1 MVTSKERN
9 KSRTMFSNQN
19 KAIIKKI
26 ENITYDI
33 DRRYK
38 LFNFGLFNKV
48 ANLVNNKMTKQ
59 GISNVITID
68 DEETTIDKLIT
79 DVKAC
84 RNILNNMRKKR
95 YYVAIL
101 NTHVNNY
108 KKSINSPDFE
118 ELLKTSYEK
127 CIEMLDEEFSKAK
140 EMISKCINGYKE
152 INKIANK
159 YIKQTKK
166 ESLVRSEGTIKIT
179 KEGRQMFNIDE
190 YLNDSVDSVM
200 ESVLLNTNEKTSA
213 TFDSK
218 LMLKDAE
225 SKYKECIR
233 KAAKDLIDD
242 NYDNAV
248 RSIDECIKEL
258 NTALKTVSSLKTDI
272 KDVSY
277 ELAVTWLTPVL
288 RAIAF
293 TGGLNK
299 ILGKDSNLKSYGKG
313 AAILVGYTAAQKA
326 LVNIKRAKASNTGIS
341 PSDFFTC
348 LGDVKSA
355 ITLAIKDL
363 EGMKAKVVKAEIKYK
378 EKMKKREKR
387 KEIVKTIMKKDV
399 NESAIIDSFDLIVEI
414 TEAYAEGDITEEEMD
429 EMLES
434 MDDELD
440 VVEDEIK
447 DDPDIEEGCS
457 GKGCMSECGDE
468 EECSEDDRLKKAL
481 ADGVITQDQYDILT
495 GCKNGDDNTTVPEQ
509 DDADVDEVVEND
521 DDETDIE
528 DKEEIEITP
537 SPMTADEYNKQC
549 DELYKKCN
557 NGEITLDER
566 EAELMELKEKYEY
579 VNALIFKTEEDAIKS
594 LKRKGF
600 ETDLTGIHKRL
611 SNNRFAKRGANGK
624 VIQTAIINKK
634 GDGYQ
639 ITMM

>member
-19 KAIIKKI
+19 KAIIRKI

-79 DVKAC
+79 DVKAW

-127 CIEMLDEEFSKAK
+127 CIEMLDEEFSNAK

-166 ESLVRSEGTIKIT
+166 ESLVSSNGTIKIT

-200 ESVLLNTNEKTSA
+200 ESVLTDMRKKPTATHQSEIILKSA
-213 TFDSK
+213 K
-218 LMLKDAE
+218 Q
-225 SKYKECIR
+225 KYKECM
-233 KAAKDLIDD
+233 KNVSKDLKE
-242 NYDNAV
+242 NNFAGAK
-248 RSIDECIKEL
+248 RSIDNAISEL
-258 NTALKTVSSLKTDI
+258 DVAWDTIAGMKTDA

-277 ELAVTWLTPVL
+277 EVILRWILPIVGLTLTSGRNLA
-288 RAIAF
+288 R
-293 TGGLNK
+293 
-299 ILGKDSNLKSYGKG
+299 G
-313 AAILVGYTAAQKA
+313 AALSTVEVAGGKAIKLIRAA
-326 LVNIKRAKASNTGIS
+326 LASKKGIS
-341 PSDFFTC
+341 GTDFTTC
-348 LGDVKSA
+348 LGSA
-355 ITLAIKDL
+355 KATIVLKIKHL
-363 EGMKAKVVKAEIKYK
+363 KEIKSDIDKKEAEYK
-378 EKMKKREKR
+378 EKS
-387 KEIVKTIMKKDV
+387 KEVK
-399 NESAIIDSFDLIVEI
+399 ESSAIEAFDLIVEI

-634 GDGYQ
+634 GGGYQ